1 MFKSFF
7 ASRRYLFWAWPGVVL
22 IVSGIACQVQ
32 IDVALN
38 SGVGELFDV
47 MQQSL
52 TQPGSVEL
60 AAFEAIVWVLTKLVL
75 LYVVLV
81 VALWFYIK
89 HWVFKWRQAMNDPL
103 TMVALSVMGLSPTLA
118 NLKIEVREETR
129 LYAAVEL
136 SYAQVRG
143 LLAYLRSA
151 LEAREAQ
158 PRGTLAPPLPGPPGP
173 GSNPGSL
180 SPSKLKQ

>member
-60 AAFEAIVWVLTKLVL
+60 AAFESIVWVLTKLVL

-81 VALWFYIK
+81 VALGFYIK
-89 HWVFKWRQAMNDPL
+89 HWVFKWRHAMNDHYML
-103 TMVALSVMGLSPTLA
+103 YWSVLRTVEGASQRVQEDTKRRALPAGP
-118 NLKIEVREETR
+118 
-129 LYAAVEL
+129 
-136 SYAQVRG
+136 
-143 LLAYLRSA
+143 
-151 LEAREAQ
+151 AR
-158 PRGTLAPPLPGPPGP
+158 
-173 GSNPGSL
+173 
-180 SPSKLKQ
+180 